1 MNGRV
6 WVCLALLGLRYVF
19 SCCCSSCCCFFF
31 LPFFLQFSII
41 FAFACCSCCFCCCCI
56 VRFSRHFPL
65 LLWRNQFIAQRCCCC
80 CFGSALLLPPPP
92 LLPSPFSFLPRHITH
107 VFYWPLATPT
117 AAHLPLPHPT
127 NRLSHLTLC
136 VFSIAM
142 PFNFLARPTTL
153 RKPPGQPHLLQ
164 PPPFPFALLPLAA
177 LLLCC
182 IPWLAVLCHLWLR
195 LQLSKFLT

>member
-1 MNGRV
+1 MGSGF
-6 WVCLALLGLRYVF
+6 ALGLRYV
-19 SCCCSSCCCFFF
+19 SSCCCCLCCLCLCWCFFF
-31 LPFFLQFSII
+31 PFFLQFSII

-56 VRFSRHFPL
+56 VRFFAAFSSLAVAQSIYCPALVL
-65 LLWRNQFIAQRCCCC
+65 LLL
-80 CFGSALLLPPPP
+80 CFTTPPPP
-92 LLPSPFSFLPRHITH
+92 CCLLISPSPHYSRFL
-107 VFYWPLATPT
+107 LATCH
-117 AAHLPLPHPT
+117 AHSCTLSPLPCPT

-164 PPPFPFALLPLAA
+164 PHLPLPFPSSSFPLLP
-177 LLLCC
+177 CC
-182 IPWLAVLCHLWLR
+182 ISWLAVLCHLWLR

>member
-1 MNGRV
+1 MFGFALRCWDCVTAAPLAAASSFSLFFAVFNYF
-6 WVCLALLGLRYVF
+6 CL
-19 SCCCSSCCCFFF
+19 CM
-31 LPFFLQFSII
+31 LQ
-41 FAFACCSCCFCCCCI
+41 
-56 VRFSRHFPL
+56 L
-65 LLWRNQFIAQRCCCC
+65 LLLLLLHCSLFAAFSSLAVAQSIYCP
-80 CFGSALLLPPPP
+80 ALLL
-92 LLPSPFSFLPRHITH
+92 LRLCLTTPSPSPSSFSFLPRHITH

-127 NRLSHLTLC
+127 NRLSNLTLC

-164 PPPFPFALLPLAA
+164 SHPPPLAA
-177 LLLCC
+177 LLPCC

>member
-1 MNGRV
+1 MRCWDCVTFSAAAAAPLAAASSSSLFFAVFNYF
-6 WVCLALLGLRYVF
+6 CL
-19 SCCCSSCCCFFF
+19 CM
-31 LPFFLQFSII
+31 LQ
-41 FAFACCSCCFCCCCI
+41 
-56 VRFSRHFPL
+56 L
-65 LLWRNQFIAQRCCCC
+65 LLLLLLHCSLFAAFSSLAVAQSIYCP
-80 CFGSALLLPPPP
+80 ALLL
-92 LLPSPFSFLPRHITH
+92 LLLRLCFTTPSPSPSSFSFLPRHITH

-164 PPPFPFALLPLAA
+164 PHPPLLAA
-177 LLLCC
+177 LLPCC

>member
-19 SCCCSSCCCFFF
+19 SCCCCSSCCCFFF
-31 LPFFLQFSII
+31 LPFFAVFNYFCLCMLQ
-41 FAFACCSCCFCCCCI
+41 
-56 VRFSRHFPL
+56 L
-65 LLWRNQFIAQRCCCC
+65 LLLLLLHCSLFAAFSSLAVAQSIYCP
-80 CFGSALLLPPPP
+80 ALLL
-92 LLPSPFSFLPRHITH
+92 LLLRLCFTTPSPSPSPSPFSFLPRHITH

-117 AAHLPLPHPT
+117 AAHLPLSLPT

-142 PFNFLARPTTL
+142 LFNFLARPTTL

-164 PPPFPFALLPLAA
+164 PHPPPLAA
-177 LLLCC
+177 LLPCC
-182 IPWLAVLCHLWLR
+182 PAAFLG
-195 LQLSKFLT
+195 LQFCAIYGYGFSSVNF